1 MIPLDKLRA
10 IWRADGLFRRVVRN
24 SSYLF
29 SSSVVGAA
37 LGMLNGILVTRLLGV
52 DGYGLA
58 VGTII
63 LFASNVNNLL
73 AFRMYEAV
81 VKFVGDALQSEDKT
95 RAAALVKGIGLA
107 EALTSLLA
115 YLILAALTPWAA
127 AALGKDSST
136 APLFLF
142 YGLSLLG
149 NLVFETARGV
159 LQMTHRFDR
168 LSQMSILQSALTTAL
183 LAAAFLS
190 GQNSLWLVLGAYLLG
205 KVLGGVGHALLAWR
219 QLTHDLGP
227 AWWRAPLAAVPN
239 WRAVA
244 GFALNTN
251 LHATVNLFAR
261 DSIPNLLAYLRPA
274 ELAHLEVGYFRLAQG
289 IISLMMLPIEP
300 FIWPTYAEIT
310 RTAAARQWAAT
321 RSLLKRVSAL
331 SSAWTIS
338 AAAGLA
344 ALGWWLL
351 PLLYGP
357 DARPAYPAVLILLL
371 GYGIANIF
379 NWNRSLMLAL
389 GRSAEPLKIAALVG
403 VLELTAAFLLVPQG
417 GYLAMAG
424 VLSGYFSLSI
434 GLIAWRGLSEM
445 NRQEKTVFHHEEHDE
460 TQRL

>member
-1 MIPLDKLRA
+1 MFIVQKLRA
-10 IWRADGLFRRVVRN
+10 IWQQDGLFRRVVRN

-29 SSSVVGAA
+29 SSSVIGAA

-52 DGYGLA
+52 EGYGLA

-81 VKFVGDALQSEDKT
+81 VKFVGDALQTEDKA

-107 EALTSLLA
+107 EAFTSVVA
-115 YLILAALTPWAA
+115 YLILLALTPWAA
-127 AALGKDSST
+127 AALGKDVAT

-159 LQMTHRFDR
+159 LQMTRRFDR
-168 LSQMSILQSALTTAL
+168 LSQLGVIQSLITTTL
-183 LAAAFLS
+183 IGAAFVA
-190 GQNSLWLVLGAYLLG
+190 GQHSLWVVLGAYLLG
-205 KVLGGVGHALLAWR
+205 KVFGGVSHAVLAWR
-219 QLTHDLGP
+219 QLNKTLLPGWLKTPLRTVTD
-227 AWWRAPLAAVPN
+227 WRAIG
-239 WRAVA
+239 

-261 DSIPNLLAYLRPA
+261 DSIPNLLVFLRPA
-274 ELAHLEVGYFRLAQG
+274 AVAHLEVGYFRLAQG

-310 RTAAARQWAAT
+310 RTAAAKQWQAT

-331 SSAWTIS
+331 SAAWTFS

-351 PLLYGP
+351 PLLYGA
-357 DARPAYPAVLILLL
+357 DARPAYPAVLILLV
-371 GYGIANIF
+371 GYSVANIF
-379 NWNRSLMLAL
+379 NWNRSLLLSL
-389 GRSAEPLKIAALVG
+389 GKPAAPLVITALVG
-403 VLELTAAFLLVPQG
+403 VVELAAAFLLVPQG

-424 VLSGYFSLSI
+424 VLSGYFAVSI
-434 GLIAWRGLSEM
+434 GLIVWRGLDEM
-445 NRQEKTVFHHEEHDE
+445 NRQEKT
-460 TQRL
+460 

>member
-1 MIPLDKLRA
+1 MVIFQKLRA
-10 IWRADGLFRRVVRN
+10 LWQSDGLFRRVVRN

-81 VKFVGDALQSEDKT
+81 VKFVGDALQAQDKP

-107 EALTSLLA
+107 EAVTSLLA

-127 AALGKDSST
+127 TALGKDSST

-159 LQMTHRFDR
+159 LQMTRRFDR

-183 LAAAFLS
+183 IAAAFLS
-190 GQNSLWLVLGAYLLG
+190 GQNSLWFVLGAYLFG

-219 QLTHDLGP
+219 QLTCDLGP
-227 AWWRAPLAAVPN
+227 AWWRAPLAAVPD
-239 WRAVA
+239 WRAVT

-274 ELAHLEVGYFRLAQG
+274 EFAHLEVGYFRLAQG

-310 RTAAARQWAAT
+310 RTAAARQWDAT
-321 RSLLKRVSAL
+321 RSLLKRISAL
-331 SSAWTIS
+331 SAAWTIS

-371 GYGIANIF
+371 GYGVANIF

-389 GRSAEPLKIAALVG
+389 GRSAEPLRIAALVG
-403 VLELTAAFLLVPQG
+403 VLELTAIFLFVPQG

-424 VLSGYFSLSI
+424 VLSGYFALSI
-434 GLIAWRGLSEM
+434 GLIVWRGLKEM
-445 NRQEKTVFHHEEHDE
+445 QRQEKNIFHPKERNE
-460 TQRL
+460 TPRF